1 MKMSEVNELTEIE
14 LETKGRDL
22 RVELFNLRI
31 QKTTAQLEKPHRVKQ
46 LRRDVARMETRL
58 TQLRQK
64 KKPAAKRSKAPLQ
77 RGVVTVSYT
86 HLTLPTKA

>member
-1 MKMSEVNELTEIE
+1 MKMSEVKELSEVE

-58 TQLRQK
+58 TQLRK
-64 KKPAAKRSKAPLQ
+64 KKEAAAVQ
-77 RGVVTVSYT
+77 
-86 HLTLPTKA
+86 

>member
-64 KKPAAKRSKAPLQ
+64 KVAAATQ
-77 RGVVTVSYT
+77 
-86 HLTLPTKA
+86 

>member
-58 TQLRQK
+58 TQLRLK
-64 KKPAAKRSKAPLQ
+64 KKPAATQ
-77 RGVVTVSYT
+77 
-86 HLTLPTKA
+86 

>member
-1 MKMSEVNELTEIE
+1 MKLSEVKELSEVE

-58 TQLRQK
+58 TELRQK
-64 KKPAAKRSKAPLQ
+64 KQAAVAQ
-77 RGVVTVSYT
+77 
-86 HLTLPTKA
+86 

>member
-64 KKPAAKRSKAPLQ
+64 KKTEVPQ
-77 RGVVTVSYT
+77 
-86 HLTLPTKA
+86 

>member
-64 KKPAAKRSKAPLQ
+64 KKAAGDP
-77 RGVVTVSYT
+77 VTFRV
-86 HLTLPTKA
+86 

>member
-64 KKPAAKRSKAPLQ
+64 KKAAVPQ
-77 RGVVTVSYT
+77 
-86 HLTLPTKA
+86 

>member
-64 KKPAAKRSKAPLQ
+64 KKPAATQ
-77 RGVVTVSYT
+77 
-86 HLTLPTKA
+86 

>member
-1 MKMSEVNELTEIE
+1 MKMSEVKELSEVE

-58 TQLRQK
+58 TELRQK
-64 KKPAAKRSKAPLQ
+64 KQAPVAQ
-77 RGVVTVSYT
+77 
-86 HLTLPTKA
+86 

>member
-1 MKMSEVNELTEIE
+1 MKMSEVKELSEVE

-46 LRRDVARMETRL
+46 LRRDVARLETRL
-58 TQLRQK
+58 TMLRQK
-64 KKPAAKRSKAPLQ
+64 KETAAAQ
-77 RGVVTVSYT
+77 
-86 HLTLPTKA
+86 

>member
-1 MKMSEVNELTEIE
+1 MKMSEVNELTEVE

-46 LRRDVARMETRL
+46 LRRDVARMEMRL
-58 TQLRQK
+58 TELRQK
-64 KKPAAKRSKAPLQ
+64 KEAAA
-77 RGVVTVSYT
+77 V
-86 HLTLPTKA
+86 

>member
-1 MKMSEVNELTEIE
+1 MKMSEVNELTEVE

-46 LRRDVARMETRL
+46 LRRDVARLETRL
-58 TQLRQK
+58 TMLRQK
-64 KKPAAKRSKAPLQ
+64 KEPAAAQ
-77 RGVVTVSYT
+77 
-86 HLTLPTKA
+86 

>member
-64 KKPAAKRSKAPLQ
+64 KK
-77 RGVVTVSYT
+77 TV
-86 HLTLPTKA
+86 AIQ

>member
-31 QKTTAQLEKPHRVKQ
+31 QKTTAQLEKPHRVRQ

-64 KKPAAKRSKAPLQ
+64 KKAA
-77 RGVVTVSYT
+77 VTQ
-86 HLTLPTKA
+86 

>member
-22 RVELFNLRI
+22 RLELFNLRI

-64 KKPAAKRSKAPLQ
+64 KVAAA
-77 RGVVTVSYT
+77 T
-86 HLTLPTKA
+86 

>member
-1 MKMSEVNELTEIE
+1 MKMSKVNELTEVE

-46 LRRDVARMETRL
+46 LRRDVARLETRL
-58 TQLRQK
+58 TMLRQK
-64 KKPAAKRSKAPLQ
+64 KETAAAQ
-77 RGVVTVSYT
+77 
-86 HLTLPTKA
+86 

>member
-1 MKMSEVNELTEIE
+1 MKMSEVNELTEVE

-58 TQLRQK
+58 TELRQK
-64 KKPAAKRSKAPLQ
+64 KQAAVAQ
-77 RGVVTVSYT
+77 
-86 HLTLPTKA
+86 

>member
-22 RVELFNLRI
+22 RLELFNLRI

-64 KKPAAKRSKAPLQ
+64 KKAA
-77 RGVVTVSYT
+77 VTQ
-86 HLTLPTKA
+86 

>member
-1 MKMSEVNELTEIE
+1 MKMSEVNELTEVE

-46 LRRDVARMETRL
+46 LRRDVARLETRL
-58 TQLRQK
+58 TVLRQK
-64 KKPAAKRSKAPLQ
+64 KETAAVQ
-77 RGVVTVSYT
+77 
-86 HLTLPTKA
+86 

>member
-64 KKPAAKRSKAPLQ
+64 KKAAAPQ
-77 RGVVTVSYT
+77 
-86 HLTLPTKA
+86 

>member
-1 MKMSEVNELTEIE
+1 MKMSEVKELSEVE

-46 LRRDVARMETRL
+46 LRRDVARLETRL
-58 TQLRQK
+58 TKLRQK
-64 KKPAAKRSKAPLQ
+64 KETAAAQ
-77 RGVVTVSYT
+77 
-86 HLTLPTKA
+86 